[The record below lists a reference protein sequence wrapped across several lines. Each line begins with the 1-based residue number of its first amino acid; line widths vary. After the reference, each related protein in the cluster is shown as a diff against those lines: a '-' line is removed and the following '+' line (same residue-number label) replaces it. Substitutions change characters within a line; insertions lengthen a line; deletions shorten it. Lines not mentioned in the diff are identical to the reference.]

1 MWQAAI
7 ILFIAWVVLKRM
19 FARTF
24 RKASAE
30 DTMLAAANYMR
41 RLGIAVQLDQIP
53 LIKEETKGK
62 LAAAMVWGIGG
73 RVCFW
78 LGVGAVVAAI
88 AGVG

>member
-7 ILFIAWVVLKRM
+7 VLFAAWVVLKRM

-24 RKASAE
+24 RQAAAQ
-30 DTMLAAANYMR
+30 DTMLAAVNYMR
-41 RLGIAVQLDQIP
+41 RVGLAVPLDEVP
-53 LIKEETKGK
+53 LIREETKRR
-62 LAAAMVWGIGG
+62 LAAAVAWGISG

-78 LGVGAVVAAI
+78 LGVAAVVAAI

>member
-7 ILFIAWVVLKRM
+7 VLFIAWVVLKRM

-30 DTMLAAANYMR
+30 DTMLAAVNYMR
-41 RLGIAVQLDQIP
+41 RLGIAVPLDQVA
-53 LIKEETKGK
+53 LIKEETKGR
-62 LAAAMVWGIGG
+62 LAAAAACGIGG

-78 LGVGAVVAAI
+78 LGMAAVAAAI
-88 AGVG
+88 AGLG